1 MKNTDDFK
9 IVKGGNNGKN
19 VLILGG
25 VHGDE
30 LPGIW
35 AIENVLPKI
44 NIKNGLITYGI
55 ANPKAVKIHKRFTEE
70 NLNRMFYDKNVIDK
84 NSYEYKRAQE
94 LKKIMNKHDILLDLH
109 SSSIKDTPAFAICE
123 PNSYNIVKNLPVEY
137 IVSGFDEHEP
147 GGTDYYMNKIGK
159 IGICIECGYHSS
171 KESKKIAEQSIYN
184 LLAHLNMI
192 DNDKATISSTQAN
205 IYKSKQKYYKVFYK
219 HFSKTNKFK
228 LKRCFK
234 NFEALRKNELI
245 GYDGITEVR
254 AQKDAIILFAHNGSK
269 IGDEVFLLAEKI
281 TSK

>member
-1 MKNTDDFK
+1 MKNMGDFK
-9 IVKGGNNGKN
+9 IVKGRNNGKN

-55 ANPKAVKIHKRFTEE
+55 ANPRAVKIHKRFTEE
-70 NLNRMFYDKNVIDK
+70 NLNRMFYDKNAIDK

-123 PNSYNIVKNLPVEY
+123 PNSYNIVKSLPVEY

-159 IGICIECGYHSS
+159 IGICIECGYHSN

-184 LLAHLNMI
+184 LLTHLNMI
-192 DNDKATISSTQAN
+192 NDIMTRSTQTSN
-205 IYKSKQKYYKVFYK
+205 YKNKQKYYKVFYK
-219 HFSKTNKFK
+219 HFAKTNTFK
-228 LKRCFK
+228 LKKYFK
-234 NFEALRKNELI
+234 NFENLRKNELI

-269 IGDEVFLLAEKI
+269 IGDEVFLLAEK
-281 TSK
+281 K